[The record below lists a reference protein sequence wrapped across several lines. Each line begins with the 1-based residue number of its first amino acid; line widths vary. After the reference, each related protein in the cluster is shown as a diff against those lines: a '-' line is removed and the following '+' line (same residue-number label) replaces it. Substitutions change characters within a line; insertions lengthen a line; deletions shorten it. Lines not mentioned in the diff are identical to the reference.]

1 MIWPIPAREPNR
13 PGAFL
18 GPGENSVMS
27 GTVTIRRNL
36 KLLADATYK
45 VTMNSNTP
53 AADKVIA
60 KGEFGFAAR

>member
-1 MIWPIPAREPNR
+1 
-13 PGAFL
+13 
-18 GPGENSVMS
+18 MS

-60 KGEFGFAAR
+60 KGQFGFAAR